1 MAGTTGRDVMN
12 APVQQRVMAVT
23 ISHARTVSVT
33 LTRRRKVM
41 KRILISYL
49 AVVTAILGL
58 VCFLTAGESEGS
70 TSQSTGYIK
79 EDTRICAFRQI
90 TPENVETFEKYNRLI
105 DRLEEVGAGNMTP
118 LELLQG
124 EFLTFQVGC
133 GTVAMDYRVV
143 ISSVDGDYALFF
155 FDLGYGFE
163 TIVHLMRL
171 SDFHA
176 DELL

>member
-1 MAGTTGRDVMN
+1 MVKWFLA
-12 APVQQRVMAVT
+12 
-23 ISHARTVSVT
+23 
-33 LTRRRKVM
+33 
-41 KRILISYL
+41 YL
-49 AVVTAILGL
+49 ATVAAIAGGMRFFSAGL
-58 VCFLTAGESEGS
+58 ADGS
-70 TSQSTGYIK
+70 TSISTGHIN
-79 EDTRICAFRQI
+79 DGTRICAFRQI
-90 TPENVETFEKYNRLI
+90 TPENVETFEKYNHLI

-133 GTVAMDYRVV
+133 GTVARDYRVV

-163 TIVHLMRL
+163 TIVYLTRL
-171 SDFHA
+171 SAFHA